1 MNCEQVNQM
10 DLVDYL
16 FTLGYSPAKIS
27 GKSYWYHSPFR
38 EEKTPSFKIDR
49 AKNIWYDHGENKGG
63 KLVDFASHFF
73 HCITISEALSKIEE
87 KQSNTIASFHRP
99 KKQTVITDLS
109 EDNTIRILSV
119 KDSITDLELRRYL
132 KQRRIPL
139 SIAETFCKQI
149 AYRSGK
155 YQYTAIGFKNSA
167 GGYELRSANFKGS
180 SSPKYVT
187 YFNNQA
193 NAISV
198 FEGFFDFLTWQ
209 SIYKNEELPKTNI
222 LILNSLSFFKRSLLL
237 MEKHAH
243 IHLYLDHDK
252 RGRECTELLQQRNR
266 NVTDESKL
274 YKGCKDLNE
283 WVVKFGKQHKER
295 MSKGL
300 HL

>member
-1 MNCEQVNQM
+1 MNCEQANQM

-16 FTLGYSPAKIS
+16 FALGYSPAKIS
-27 GKSYWYHSPFR
+27 GNNYWYHSPFR

-63 KLVDFASHFF
+63 KSVDFAKQFF
-73 HCITISEALSKIEE
+73 NCNTSEALSKIEA
-87 KQSNTIASFHRP
+87 KQLNTASSFHSQ
-99 KKQTVITDLS
+99 KKQTEITDLS
-109 EDNTIRILSV
+109 EDNAIRILSV
-119 KDSITDLELRRYL
+119 KDSITDLELSRYL

-139 SIAETFCKQI
+139 SIAEIFCKQI

-155 YQYTAIGFKNSA
+155 YQYAAIGFKNSA

-187 YFNNQA
+187 YFNNKA
-193 NAISV
+193 NSISV

-209 SIYKNEELPKTNI
+209 SICQNKELPKTN
-222 LILNSLSFFKRSLLL
+222 LLVLNSVSFFTRSLLL
-237 MEKHAH
+237 IEKHEK
-243 IHLYLDHDK
+243 IHSYLDQDK
-252 RGRECTELLQQRNR
+252 RGRECTQLLQQRNR

-283 WVVKFGKQHKER
+283 WVVKFGKQQKTGHF
-295 MSKGL
+295 KGL